1 MARTIVTAA
10 LIVLIYMCAGCT
22 PPDSGESQ
30 LIPPHARAVIAAG
43 QVRGGEA
50 DIIEQMAADRQAYRN
65 SLSSLVEYYRSS
77 GNNMKLTWA
86 EKELKAL
93 DDMPQY
99 TYIVQAVVAGPDL
112 RPTDNIAEAELM
124 YRDAVQT
131 EKDARR
137 LIVVIDDDLL
147 RLALD
152 KYNNL
157 IRSYP
162 TSDKIDDAAYRAAG
176 ILEHYRDYTLALMYY
191 QRTYQWDPET
201 SYPAKYKAAYILDTY
216 LGANAEA
223 LELYQEFVKTQGVDP
238 QLKVFAEARIKDL
251 TKSEKPLK
259 ED

>member
-1 MARTIVTAA
+1 MARTILTAA
-10 LIVLIYMCAGCT
+10 LIVLIYVCVGCT

-30 LIPPHARAVIAAG
+30 LIPPHARAAIVTE

-50 DIIEQMAADRQAYRN
+50 DIIEQMAGDRQAYRN
-65 SLSSLVEYYRSS
+65 SLASLVEYYRET

-86 EKELKAL
+86 EKELAAL

-99 TYIVQAVVAGPDL
+99 TYIVQAVVAGPNL
-112 RPTDNIAEAELM
+112 RATDRIAEAELM
-124 YRDAVQT
+124 YRDAVKT
-131 EKDARR
+131 EKEARR
-137 LIVVIDDDLL
+137 LIVVINDDLL

-162 TSDKIDDAAYRAAG
+162 TSDRIDDAAYKAAG
-176 ILEHYRDYTLALMYY
+176 ILQHYKDYTLALLYY

-201 SYPAKYKAAYILDTY
+201 KYPAKYKAAYILDTY
-216 LGANAEA
+216 LGRNAEA
-223 LELYQEFVKTQGVDP
+223 LSLYQEFVQTEGVDA
-238 QLKVFAEARIKDL
+238 QLKVFAEGRIKDL

-259 ED
+259 DQ

>member
-10 LIVLIYMCAGCT
+10 LIVLIYTCAGCT

-30 LIPPHARAVIAAG
+30 LIPPHARVAIVTE

-65 SLSSLVEYYRSS
+65 SLASLVDYYRNS
-77 GNNMKLTWA
+77 GNSMKLTWA
-86 EKELKAL
+86 EKELNAL

-99 TYIVQAVVAGPDL
+99 TYIVEAVVAGADL
-112 RPTDNIAEAELM
+112 RATDRIADAELM
-124 YRDAVQT
+124 YRDAWQT
-131 EKDARR
+131 ERDARR
-137 LIVVIDDDLL
+137 LVVVVDDDLL

-157 IRSYP
+157 IRSFP

-201 SYPAKYKAAYILDTY
+201 SYPARYKAAYILDTRM
-216 LGANAEA
+216 GRNAEA
-223 LELYQEFVKTQGVDP
+223 LELYQEFVKTPGVDA
-238 QLKVFAEARIKDL
+238 QLKVFAEARIREL

>member
-1 MARTIVTAA
+1 MARTILTAA
-10 LIVLIYMCAGCT
+10 LIVLIYACVGCT

-30 LIPPHARAVIAAG
+30 LIPPHARAAIVTE
-43 QVRGGEA
+43 QVRGGEV
-50 DIIEQMAADRQAYRN
+50 DIIEQMAANRQAYRN
-65 SLSSLVEYYRSS
+65 SLASLAEYYRGS

-86 EKELKAL
+86 EKELAAL
-93 DDMPQY
+93 DEMPQY
-99 TYIVQAVVAGPDL
+99 TYIVEAVVAGSDL
-112 RPTDNIAEAELM
+112 RASDRIAEAELM

-137 LIVVIDDDLL
+137 FVVVVDDDLL

-176 ILEHYRDYTLALMYY
+176 ILEHYRDYTLALLYY

-201 SYPAKYKAAYILDTY
+201 AYPARYKAAYILDTY
-216 LGANAEA
+216 LGRKAEA
-223 LELYQEFVKTQGVDP
+223 LPLYQEFVQTEGVDA